1 MIQIQNASNNLSKS
15 MPPARE
21 TMTQKPSINLLG
33 MSSHILNFLFKISQH
48 PLMNVL
54 INKSSFSKEAHLLL

>member
-1 MIQIQNASNNLSKS
+1 MIRIQNASDNLSKN

-21 TMTQKPSINLLG
+21 TITQKPSIDLLA

-48 PLMNVL
+48 PLMKVL
-54 INKSSFSKEAHLLL
+54 INKSSISK